1 MTSVPPPSFFL
12 VVVSFFSVQANIS
25 TLRWSLAYCPGAS
38 IAGSPTGSST
48 VRLAVAEMSLPS
60 PVVPGLSALTTI
72 AVLATSDMSVQPS
85 FIQRT
90 GKAAKNRTMP
100 TKTPLIESAKLL
112 PSERCETL

>member
-1 MTSVPPPSFFL
+1 
-12 VVVSFFSVQANIS
+12 
-25 TLRWSLAYCPGAS
+25 
-38 IAGSPTGSST
+38 
-48 VRLAVAEMSLPS
+48 MSLPS

-90 GKAAKNRTMP
+90 GNAAKNSTMP
-100 TKTPLIESAKLL
+100 TRTPMMEFIKLL